1 MRKAGHVGRDFS
13 EGNIKFSKNM
23 VHEFFCKDF
32 KLILILALVAVV
44 LITPSLSPLRV
55 LQAQQPNQVTI
66 TAIVAEPKE
75 RWDALFADA
84 LAKLR
89 EKHPDMTINI
99 DYSVLPYAD
108 TRKQILTA
116 MAGKTPIDLISVD
129 QIWLGEFAEGGFLS
143 DLTELT
149 NSWNRSSE
157 WYKTNWDGGIYNGK
171 VYGIWAWTDV
181 RTMWYWKDLLNQSS
195 VNPESLKTWDG
206 YLEAAKK
213 IENSTKG
220 KGIEAM
226 HLVGASHSPDMWY
239 PYLWMQGG
247 EIVKQKS
254 GHPEKGTYW
263 FPSYNSTEGVKAL
276 EFLREQVNAGIK
288 PQINHFWGQE
298 FADKK
303 FAVMLEGSWL
313 LGHFNSTEWNIL
325 DKKVGMIPMF
335 PVPKAGDTSAT
346 MMGGWM
352 LGIPST
358 SSNKA
363 LSWELLTIM
372 LQPDVLAPML
382 EKYAY
387 LPTQKPIAEGQYSGQ
402 LANTIPYYKE
412 LISMLSLGHS
422 RPSIAEYPQIADNI
436 RQAIDEVYLGA
447 KEPKQALDDAAK
459 KSAEVLGWS

>member
-1 MRKAGHVGRDFS
+1 MRKASHIGRDFS

-23 VHEFFCKDF
+23 IHEFFCKDF

-55 LQAQQPNQVTI
+55 LQAQQPSQVTI

-99 DYSVLPYAD
+99 DYRVLPYAD

-116 MAGKTPIDLISVD
+116 MAGKTPLDLISVD

-143 DLTELT
+143 DLTGLA

-181 RTMWYWKDLLNQSS
+181 RAMWYWKDLLNQSS

-247 EIVKQKS
+247 EIVKQKN

-276 EFLREQVNAGIK
+276 EFLRDQVNAGIK
-288 PQINHFWGQE
+288 PQVNHFWGQE

-313 LGHFNSTEWNIL
+313 LGHFNSTEWNTL
-325 DKKVGMIPMF
+325 DKNVGMIPMF

-358 SSNKA
+358 STNKA

-372 LQPDVLAPML
+372 VQPDVLAPML

-402 LANTIPYYKE
+402 LANTIPYYKD
-412 LISMLSLGHS
+412 LISMLATGHS

-436 RQAIDEVYLGA
+436 RQAIDEVYLGV

>member
-1 MRKAGHVGRDFS
+1 MKKAGHIRRDFS

-55 LQAQQPNQVTI
+55 IQAQQPNQVTI

-116 MAGKTPIDLISVD
+116 MAGRTPIDLISVD

-313 LGHFNSTEWNIL
+313 LGHFNSTEWDTL
-325 DKKVGMIPMF
+325 DKNVGMIPMF

-372 LQPDVLAPML
+372 VQPDVLAPML

>member
-44 LITPSLSPLRV
+44 LITPSLSPLKV

-116 MAGKTPIDLISVD
+116 MAGRTPIDLISVD

-254 GHPEKGTYW
+254 GHPENGTYW

-276 EFLREQVNAGIK
+276 EFLRDQVNAGIK

-313 LGHFNSTEWNIL
+313 LGHFNSTEWDTL
-325 DKKVGMIPMF
+325 DKNVGMIPMF

-372 LQPDVLAPML
+372 VQPDVLAPML

>member
-1 MRKAGHVGRDFS
+1 MKKAGHIRRDFS

-116 MAGKTPIDLISVD
+116 MAGRTPIDLISVD

-276 EFLREQVNAGIK
+276 EFLRDQVNAGIK

>member
-1 MRKAGHVGRDFS
+1 MKKAGHVGRDFS

-55 LQAQQPNQVTI
+55 IQAQQPNQVTI

-84 LAKLR
+84 LTKLR
-89 EKHPDMTINI
+89 ENHPDMTINI
-99 DYSVLPYAD
+99 DYTVLPYAD

-247 EIVKQKS
+247 EIVKQKN

-276 EFLREQVNAGIK
+276 EFLRDQVNAGIK

-313 LGHFNSTEWNIL
+313 LGHFNSTEWNTL

-372 LQPDVLAPML
+372 VQPDVLAPML

>member
-89 EKHPDMTINI
+89 ENHPDMTINI

-263 FPSYNSTEGVKAL
+263 FPSYNSTDGVKAL
-276 EFLREQVNAGIK
+276 EFLRDQVNAGIK

-313 LGHFNSTEWNIL
+313 LGHFNSTEWDTL
-325 DKKVGMIPMF
+325 DKNVGMIPMF

-372 LQPDVLAPML
+372 VQPDVLAPML

>member
-1 MRKAGHVGRDFS
+1 
-13 EGNIKFSKNM
+13 
-23 VHEFFCKDF
+23 
-32 KLILILALVAVV
+32 
-44 LITPSLSPLRV
+44 
-55 LQAQQPNQVTI
+55 
-66 TAIVAEPKE
+66 
-75 RWDALFADA
+75 
-84 LAKLR
+84 
-89 EKHPDMTINI
+89 
-99 DYSVLPYAD
+99 VLPYAD

-116 MAGKTPIDLISVD
+116 MAGKTTLDLISVD

-143 DLTELT
+143 DLTGLT

-181 RTMWYWKDLLNQSS
+181 RAMWYWKDLLNQSS

-247 EIVKQKS
+247 EIVKQKN

-276 EFLREQVNAGIK
+276 EFLRDQVNAGIK
-288 PQINHFWGQE
+288 PQVNHFWGQE

-313 LGHFNSTEWNIL
+313 LGHFNSTEWNTL
-325 DKKVGMIPMF
+325 DKNVGMIPMF

-358 SSNKA
+358 SSNKE

-372 LQPDVLAPML
+372 VQPDVLAPML

-402 LANTIPYYKE
+402 LANTIPYYKD
-412 LISMLSLGHS
+412 LISMLATGHS

-436 RQAIDEVYLGA
+436 RQAIDEVYLGV

>member
-1 MRKAGHVGRDFS
+1 MRKTEYIGRDNDVKTIYGRTMTHKYF
-13 EGNIKFSKNM
+13 G
-23 VHEFFCKDF
+23 KDF
-32 KLILILALVAVV
+32 KIILVLALVAVV
-44 LITPSLSPLRV
+44 LSAPSLSPLRMV
-55 LQAQQPNQVTI
+55 QGQQPHQVTI

-84 LAKLR
+84 LTKLI
-89 EKHPDMTINI
+89 ENHPNMTIDI

-116 MAGKTPIDLISVD
+116 MAGQTPLDLISVD
-129 QIWLGEFAEGGFLS
+129 QIWLGEFAQGGFLS
-143 DLTELT
+143 DLTDLT

-157 WYKTNWDGGIYNGK
+157 WYKANWEGGIYNNK

-181 RTMWYWKDLLNQSS
+181 RAMWYWKDILNQSG
-195 VNPESLKTWDG
+195 VEPESLSTWDG
-206 YLEAAKK
+206 YLEASKK

-247 EIVKQKS
+247 EIVQQKT

-263 FPSYNSTEGVKAL
+263 FPSYNSTEGVRAL
-276 EFLREQVNAGIK
+276 EFLRDQVNTGIK

-313 LGHFNSTEWNIL
+313 LGHFNRTEWSTL

-335 PVPKAGDTSAT
+335 PVPKSGDTSAT

-352 LGIPST
+352 LGIPETST
-358 SSNKA
+358 NKA

-372 LQPDVLAPML
+372 VQPDVLAPML

-387 LPTQKPIAEGQYSGQ
+387 LPTQKPIAEGQYSVQ
-402 LANTIPYYKE
+402 LAKTIPYYEE
-412 LISMLSLGHS
+412 LISMLAMGHS
-422 RPSIAEYPQIADNI
+422 RPSISEYPQIADNI
-436 RQAIDEVYLGA
+436 RQAIDEVYLGM
-447 KEPKQALDDAAK
+447 KQPKQALDDAAK
-459 KSAEVLGWS
+459 KSAEILGWT

>member
-1 MRKAGHVGRDFS
+1 MRKASHIGRDFS

-23 VHEFFCKDF
+23 IHEFFCKDF

-55 LQAQQPNQVTI
+55 LQAQQPSQVTI

-99 DYSVLPYAD
+99 DYRVLPYAD

-116 MAGKTPIDLISVD
+116 MAGKTPLDLISVD

-143 DLTELT
+143 DLTGLA

-181 RTMWYWKDLLNQSS
+181 RAMWYWKDLLNQSS

-247 EIVKQKS
+247 EIVKQKN

-276 EFLREQVNAGIK
+276 EFLRDQVNAGIK

-313 LGHFNSTEWNIL
+313 LGHFNSTEWNTL
-325 DKKVGMIPMF
+325 DKNVGMIPMF

-358 SSNKA
+358 SSNKE

-372 LQPDVLAPML
+372 VQPDVLAPML

-402 LANTIPYYKE
+402 LANTIPYYKD
-412 LISMLSLGHS
+412 LISMLATGHS

-436 RQAIDEVYLGA
+436 RQAIDEVYLGV

>member
-1 MRKAGHVGRDFS
+1 MKKAGHVGRDFS

-89 EKHPDMTINI
+89 ENHPDMTINI

-276 EFLREQVNAGIK
+276 EFLRDQVNAGIK

-313 LGHFNSTEWNIL
+313 LGHFNSTEWDTL
-325 DKKVGMIPMF
+325 DKNVGMIPMF

-372 LQPDVLAPML
+372 VQPDVLAPML

>member
-1 MRKAGHVGRDFS
+1 MKKAGHIRRDFS

-55 LQAQQPNQVTI
+55 IQAQQPNQVTI

-84 LAKLR
+84 LTKLR
-89 EKHPDMTINI
+89 ENHPDMTINI

-116 MAGKTPIDLISVD
+116 MAGRTPIDLISVD

-276 EFLREQVNAGIK
+276 EFLRDQVNAGIK

-372 LQPDVLAPML
+372 VQPDVLAPML